1 MIYKFSNKHE
11 PAVLLRPGL
20 KNLPSAELVAGDCG
34 GDGHVKGFGGSVH
47 IAGE

>member
-20 KNLPSAELVAGDCG
+20 KNLPSAELVASDGS
-34 GDGHVKGFGGSVH
+34 GDGHVEGFGGGVGV
-47 IAGE
+47 AGE